1 MPHPKTVEQM
11 MAVAGPIEKN
21 LSLSLLQIT
30 EAAAVASAYQVGRGD
45 RKFADHVAVEAM
57 RRVLNHIDINGT
69 IKIGEGERDEAPM
82 LYIGESVGTGN
93 GPEVEIAV
101 DPLEGTNLAA
111 DDTNGA
117 VAVMSM
123 AEKGGIFYGPDIY
136 FDKIVVGPKVVL
148 YEKTNKNGKKID
160 LDAPVSQTLSIVS
173 EALGKKIE
181 DLVVVV
187 LDRDRHKSLI
197 QGIRAAGARVRLIP
211 DGDLLPGVLT
221 CFDQSGVDIV
231 MGAGGSG
238 EAVLTASALKG
249 LGGKITGRLVL
260 PSVANEKS
268 KAEIS
273 KELAEKLPRLEKMG
287 IPESEIGKIRETND
301 LVPGKDVIFSA
312 TAVTDGPFMKGTQ
325 LFGDGDA
332 CMTSIL
338 VGSSGTVRI
347 IQSRY
352 VQDKEHKFLPL

>member
-1 MPHPKTVEQM
+1 MTHPKTAEEM
-11 MAVAGPIEKN
+11 IAAAGPIEKN

-30 EAAAVASAYQVGRGD
+30 EAAAVAAAYQTGRGD
-45 RKFADHVAVEAM
+45 RKHADHVAVEAM
-57 RRVLNHIDINGT
+57 RRVLNQLDIRGT

-82 LYIGESVGTGN
+82 LYIGEAVGTGN

-111 DDTNGA
+111 EDMNGSIA
-117 VAVMSM
+117 VISM

-148 YEKTNKNGKKID
+148 YEKRNKNGEKINI
-160 LDAPVSQTLSIVS
+160 DAPVSQNLEIVS
-173 EALGKKIE
+173 KALDKKVE
-181 DLVVVV
+181 DLVVVI
-187 LDRDRHKSLI
+187 LDRDRHKA
-197 QGIRAAGARVRLIP
+197 QAKAVRDAGARVRLIP

-221 CFDQSGVDIV
+221 CFENSGVDMV

-260 PSVANEKS
+260 PSAANGKN
-268 KAEIS
+268 AEAVS
-273 KELAEKLPRLEKMG
+273 KELAEQLPRLEKMG
-287 IPESEIGKIRETND
+287 IPEKDIGKIRETDD
-301 LVPGKDVIFSA
+301 LVPGKDVIFAA
-312 TAVTDGPFMKGTQ
+312 TAVTDSPFMKGTK
-325 LFGDGDA
+325 LFGGGDA
-332 CMTSIL
+332 CMTGLLI
-338 VGSSGTVRI
+338 GSSGIVRV

-352 VQDKEHKFLPL
+352 IKDKEKKPFSI

>member
-1 MPHPKTVEQM
+1 MPHPKTAEKM
-11 MAVAGPIEKN
+11 MADAGPIEKT

-57 RRVLNHIDINGT
+57 RRVLNHIDIKGT

-82 LYIGESVGTGN
+82 LYIGESVGTGH
-93 GPEVEIAV
+93 GLEVEIAV

-111 DDTNGA
+111 EDVNGSI
-117 VAVMSM
+117 AVMSM

-148 YEKTNKNGKKID
+148 YEKTNKSGEKID
-160 LDAPVSQTLSIVS
+160 FNAPVSQNLSVVS
-173 EALGKKIE
+173 KALGKKIE
-181 DLVVVV
+181 DLTVVV
-187 LDRDRHKSLI
+187 LDRERHNTLVKE
-197 QGIRAAGARVRLIP
+197 IRDTGARVRLIT
-211 DGDLLPGVLT
+211 DGDLLPGVMT
-221 CFDQSGVDIV
+221 CFDDSGIDVV
-231 MGAGGSG
+231 MGSGGSG

-249 LGGKITGRLVL
+249 LGGKIVGRLVL
-260 PSVANEKS
+260 PAVANGKS
-268 KAEIS
+268 KDAIS

-287 IPESEIGKIRETND
+287 IPENEIGKIRGTND

-338 VGSSGTVRI
+338 VGSSGAVRI

-352 VQDKEHKFLPL
+352 VKDKEQKLFSL